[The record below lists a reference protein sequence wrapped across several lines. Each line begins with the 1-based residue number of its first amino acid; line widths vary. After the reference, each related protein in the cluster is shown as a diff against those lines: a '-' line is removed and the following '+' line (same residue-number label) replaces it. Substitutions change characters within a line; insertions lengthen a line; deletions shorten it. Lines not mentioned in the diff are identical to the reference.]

1 MVYLSDRKGVYFM
14 PKMLI
19 LDGNS
24 LANRAF
30 YALPVLTTPDG
41 RPTNVLHGFMMML
54 LRLQAEQKPD
64 YWLVT
69 FDKTKAHV
77 RIEQYEHYKAQ
88 RKETPEGLRPQLDY
102 LKEVLAG
109 FSVPILEL
117 AGYEADDLIATVTR
131 QAEAKGWEVLIYT
144 GDRDA
149 LQLISPQTQ
158 VLLTKKGIS
167 EVELFDE
174 ERLWERYQLTPRQI
188 IDLKGLMGD
197 ASDNIPG
204 VPGIGEKTALKLLW
218 EFKNIENVLAN
229 RDKISGK
236 KLAHCLEVYAD
247 QAMLS
252 KRLATMITDTP
263 VEFTLE
269 ECAYKQ
275 PQSAAVLGVL
285 HKYSLRNVER
295 LWRERYGGNL
305 AIEDD
310 GGINPPETTGS
321 VDSGVNKLATRSK
334 EHQPRPFSFG
344 TAELWG
350 PRGDQT
356 KGDAQ
361 FAADWP
367 ERSLREE
374 EWLEQFQKWRT
385 PETVIV
391 LAYRFLGNNPEQ
403 RRWQEWAIAAAG
415 EVFAFA
421 RETISPA
428 VEQAF
433 YELLS
438 DPGVRKIVAD
448 SKELYTILAA
458 EKIAL
463 KGIALDLGLAAYLLN
478 SARTKF
484 DPWELVR
491 TYYSDQLPLVST
503 AQEAAALAQVVP
515 RYVAEINELGLADLL
530 RDVEQPLAL
539 LLAKMELH
547 GIAVDSEQ
555 LKAFGQELKL
565 ALKSLEQEIY
575 SLAEEQ
581 FNINSS
587 QQLGQVL
594 FEKLGLPPA
603 KKTKTGYSTDAET
616 LEDLRAAH
624 PVVEKLLE
632 YRQLSKLM
640 STYVDG
646 LLAQVHEGRVHTTLQ
661 QKVTTTG
668 RLSSTEPNLQ
678 NIPIRLEYGRQ
689 LRKVF
694 KPTEKDWLLLSADY
708 SQIELRI
715 LAHYSRD
722 EVLCESFTLGQ
733 DVHARTAAE
742 VFGVPI
748 SEVTPDLRRK
758 AKAVNF
764 GLIYGL
770 TEFGLARNLGIP
782 RKEAGFYIEQY
793 FARYSGVKRYL
804 EEIVKLAQQEGQ
816 VRTLMQR
823 MRRIPE
829 LYSSNRNQ
837 RLFGQRIAMN
847 TPIQGTAA
855 DIMKAAM
862 LWVDEGLKDLQAVI
876 LLQVH
881 DDLLLQVAPAELE
894 VTAAIVK
901 EKMENAFEL
910 SVPLIVD
917 CKAGPD
923 WYDLKPIFN
932 TI

>member
-1 MVYLSDRKGVYFM
+1 M
-14 PKMLI
+14 
-19 LDGNS
+19 
-24 LANRAF
+24 
-30 YALPVLTTPDG
+30 
-41 RPTNVLHGFMMML
+41 
-54 LRLQAEQKPD
+54 
-64 YWLVT
+64 
-69 FDKTKAHV
+69 
-77 RIEQYEHYKAQ
+77 
-88 RKETPEGLRPQLDY
+88 
-102 LKEVLAG
+102 
-109 FSVPILEL
+109 
-117 AGYEADDLIATVTR
+117 
-131 QAEAKGWEVLIYT
+131 
-144 GDRDA
+144 
-149 LQLISPQTQ
+149 
-158 VLLTKKGIS
+158 
-167 EVELFDE
+167 
-174 ERLWERYQLTPRQI
+174 
-188 IDLKGLMGD
+188 
-197 ASDNIPG
+197 
-204 VPGIGEKTALKLLW
+204 
-218 EFKNIENVLAN
+218 
-229 RDKISGK
+229 
-236 KLAHCLEVYAD
+236 
-247 QAMLS
+247 
-252 KRLATMITDTP
+252 
-263 VEFTLE
+263 
-269 ECAYKQ
+269 
-275 PQSAAVLGVL
+275 
-285 HKYSLRNVER
+285 
-295 LWRERYGGNL
+295 
-305 AIEDD
+305 
-310 GGINPPETTGS
+310 
-321 VDSGVNKLATRSK
+321 
-334 EHQPRPFSFG
+334 
-344 TAELWG
+344 
-350 PRGDQT
+350 
-356 KGDAQ
+356 
-361 FAADWP
+361 
-367 ERSLREE
+367 
-374 EWLEQFQKWRT
+374 
-385 PETVIV
+385 
-391 LAYRFLGNNPEQ
+391 
-403 RRWQEWAIAAAG
+403 
-415 EVFAFA
+415 
-421 RETISPA
+421 
-428 VEQAF
+428 
-433 YELLS
+433 
-438 DPGVRKIVAD
+438 
-448 SKELYTILAA
+448 
-458 EKIAL
+458 
-463 KGIALDLGLAAYLLN
+463 
-478 SARTKF
+478 
-484 DPWELVR
+484 
-491 TYYSDQLPLVST
+491 
-503 AQEAAALAQVVP
+503 
-515 RYVAEINELGLADLL
+515 L

-555 LKAFGQELKL
+555 LKAFGQELKI

-594 FEKLGLPPA
+594 FEKLGLPPV
-603 KKTKTGYSTDAET
+603 KKTKTGYSKDAET

-782 RKEAGFYIEQY
+782 RQEAGFYIEQY

-855 DIMKAAM
+855 DIMKVAM

-894 VTAAIVK
+894 VIAAIVRIRGK
-901 EKMENAFEL
+901 CLQA
-910 SVPLIVD
+910 VCAAD
-917 CKAGPD
+917 R
-923 WYDLKPIFN
+923 
-932 TI
+932 

>member
-1 MVYLSDRKGVYFM
+1 M

-24 LANRAF
+24 LAYRAF

-64 YWLVT
+64 YWLVA

-77 RIEQYEHYKAQ
+77 RIEQYEHYKAH
-88 RKETPEGLRPQLDY
+88 RKETPEGLIPQFDY

-109 FSVPILEL
+109 FSVPTLEL
-117 AGYEADDLIATVTR
+117 AGYEADDLIATVSK
-131 QAEAKGWEVLIYT
+131 QAEEKSWEVIIYT

-158 VLLTKKGIS
+158 ILLTKKGIS
-167 EVELFDE
+167 EVELYDE
-174 ERLWERYQLTPRQI
+174 KRLWERYQLTSHQI

-197 ASDNIPG
+197 VSDNIPG

-236 KLAHCLEVYAD
+236 KLPHNLEVYAE

-252 KRLATMITDTP
+252 KRLATMIKDTP
-263 VEFTLE
+263 IEFTLE

-275 PQSAAVLGVL
+275 PQSADVLGVL

-305 AIEDD
+305 AVRN
-310 GGINPPETTGS
+310 GG
-321 VDSGVNKLATRSK
+321 GVNHPSAYPEKISLKTDLDVNRVEIQSK
-334 EHQPRPFSFG
+334 EHQPLLLSFE
-344 TAELWG
+344 ANELFG
-350 PRGDQT
+350 SMEDPA
-356 KGDAQ
+356 KGAVQ
-361 FAADWP
+361 FVSDWP
-367 ERSLREE
+367 ERNLTDH
-374 EWLEQFQKWRT
+374 EWLEQFKKWHAQ
-385 PETVIV
+385 ETVIV
-391 LAYRFLGNNPEQ
+391 LAYRFQGNNLEQ

-415 EVFAFA
+415 KVYTLA
-421 RETISPA
+421 RETISAA
-428 VEQAF
+428 VEQGF

-438 DPGVRKIVAD
+438 DQDVRKIVAD
-448 SKELYTILAA
+448 SKELYVVLSA
-458 EKIAL
+458 ENIFI
-463 KGIALDLGLAAYLLN
+463 KGIALDLSLAAYLIN

-484 DPWELVR
+484 DPWELVK

-503 AQEAAALAQVVP
+503 AQEAAALAQVVLC
-515 RYVAEINELGLADLL
+515 YVSEINELGLADLL

-547 GIAVDSEQ
+547 GIAVDGEQ

-565 ALKSLEQEIY
+565 AIQLLEMEIY
-575 SLAEEQ
+575 SLAEKH

-587 QQLGQVL
+587 QQLGYIL

-616 LEDLRAAH
+616 LEDLRTSH
-624 PVVEKLLE
+624 PIVEKILE

-646 LLAQVHEGRVHTTLQ
+646 LLVQIQKGRVHTTLQ

-678 NIPIRLEYGRQ
+678 NIPVRLEYGRQ

-694 KPTEKDWLLLSADY
+694 KPTEKDWLILSADY

-722 EVLCESFTLGQ
+722 EVLCESFRLGQ

-742 VFGVPI
+742 VFGIPL
-748 SEVTPDLRRK
+748 SEVTSDLRRK

-782 RKEAGFYIEQY
+782 RKEARFYIEQY

-804 EEIVKLAQQEGQ
+804 EEIVKRARQEGQ
-816 VRTLMQR
+816 VRTLMHR
-823 MRRIPE
+823 RRRIPE

-855 DIMKAAM
+855 DIMKVAM
-862 LWVDEGLKDLQAVI
+862 LRVDEGLKGRQAVM

-881 DDLLLQVAPAELE
+881 DELLLQVAPSELG
-894 VTAAIVK
+894 VTAEIVRN
-901 EKMENAFEL
+901 KMENAFKL
-910 SVPLIVD
+910 SVPLTVD

-923 WYDLKPIFN
+923 WYDLKPIDKEKK
-932 TI
+932 

>member
-1 MVYLSDRKGVYFM
+1 
-14 PKMLI
+14 MLI

-64 YWLVT
+64 YWLVA

-77 RIEQYEHYKAQ
+77 RIEQYEHYKAH
-88 RKETPEGLRPQLDY
+88 RKETPEGLILQLDY

-117 AGYEADDLIATVTR
+117 AGYEADDLIATVTK
-131 QAEAKGWEVLIYT
+131 QAEEKGWEVIIYT

-158 VLLTKKGIS
+158 ILLTKKGIS
-167 EVELFDE
+167 EVELYDE
-174 ERLWERYQLTPRQI
+174 DRLWERYQLTPHQI

-197 ASDNIPG
+197 SSDNIPG

-236 KLAHCLEVYAD
+236 KLPHSLEVYAE

-252 KRLATMITDTP
+252 KRLATMIIDTP

-275 PQSAAVLGVL
+275 PQSTDVLGVL

-305 AIEDD
+305 AIQNS
-310 GGINPPETTGS
+310 G
-321 VDSGVNKLATRSK
+321 GVNPTDSDANKPEIRSM
-334 EHQPRPFSFG
+334 EYQLLPLSFG
-344 TAELWG
+344 ANELFG
-350 PRGDQT
+350 SREDPA
-356 KGDAQ
+356 KGAVQ
-361 FAADWP
+361 FISDWP
-367 ERSLREE
+367 ERNPADH
-374 EWLEQFQKWRT
+374 EWLEQFKKWHAQ
-385 PETVIV
+385 ETVIV
-391 LAYRFLGNNPEQ
+391 LAYRFQGNNLGQ

-415 EVFAFA
+415 EVYTLV
-421 RETISPA
+421 RETISAA
-428 VEQAF
+428 VEQGF

-438 DPGVRKIVAD
+438 DQGVRKIVAD
-448 SKELYTILAA
+448 SKELYAVLSA
-458 EKIAL
+458 ENIFIN
-463 KGIALDLGLAAYLLN
+463 GIALDLSLAAYLIN

-491 TYYSDQLPLVST
+491 TYYSDQMPLVST
-503 AQEAAALAQVVP
+503 AQEAVALAQVVP
-515 RYVAEINELGLADLL
+515 RYVSEINELGLADLM

-547 GIAVDSEQ
+547 GIAVDCEQ
-555 LKAFGQELKL
+555 LKAFGRELRI
-565 ALKSLEQEIY
+565 AIQRLEQEIY

-587 QQLGQVL
+587 QQLGHIL

-616 LEDLRAAH
+616 LEDLRTSH

-668 RLSSTEPNLQ
+668 RLSSTDPNLQ

-694 KPTEKDWLLLSADY
+694 KPTEKDWQILSADY

-715 LAHYSRD
+715 LAHYSQD

-742 VFGVPI
+742 VFGIPL
-748 SEVTPDLRRK
+748 SEVTSDLRRK

-782 RKEAGFYIEQY
+782 RKEARFYIEQY
-793 FARYSGVKRYL
+793 FARYSGVKRYM
-804 EEIVKLAQQEGQ
+804 EEIVKQAKQDGQ
-816 VRTLMQR
+816 VRTLMHR

-855 DIMKAAM
+855 DIMKVAM
-862 LWVDEGLKDLQAVI
+862 LRVDEALIGSQSAM

-881 DDLLLQVAPAELE
+881 DELLLQVAPAELE
-894 VTAAIVK
+894 VTAKIVK
-901 EKMENAFEL
+901 DNMENAFKL
-910 SVPLIVD
+910 SVPLTVD

-923 WYDLKPIFN
+923 WYDLMPIGKK
-932 TI
+932 